1 MTAIALEMMLILVLI
16 VANGVFSGSEIAI
29 VSARKVR
36 LEQFIKQGKGSARAA
51 LKLANSP
58 NDFLSTVQIG
68 ITLIGILSG
77 AIGGATLA
85 QRLQTVLAG
94 IPEIAP
100 YSEGVS
106 VVIVVIFVTYLS
118 LVVGELVPKRIAL
131 NNPEQIACNVAKPM
145 QGLARLTLPL
155 VKLLGVSTELLL
167 AVLGVQ
173 ASTEPDITEEEIK
186 VLLQQG
192 TETGLF
198 EEAEHEMMERVLRLG
213 DRPIQA
219 LMTPRVDITWLNLED
234 SFDTTLQKVTAAGG
248 YSRFPVGQ
256 GSLDQCQGIVRGSTL
271 LANHLTGQTTDL
283 KALAYPPIYV
293 AENTRALK
301 VLDQFKQTGVSMALI
316 VDEYGGIE
324 GLVTLTDL
332 MEAIVGDLPSQEN
345 QEEPLAIQRS
355 DGSWLLDG
363 SLDVQNFADLLDQDL
378 ATPAEAHGFHTL
390 GGFVMHQFGKV
401 PQSGES
407 FVWQGL
413 QFEIMD
419 MDGVRIDKVLVT
431 RLTSTVRPTADE
443 P

>member
-131 NNPEQIACNVAKPM
+131 NNPEQIACKVAKPM

-431 RLTSTVRPTADE
+431 RLTSTAKPAADE